1 MAVLPGTKRILAAL
15 LVIDT
20 RLSAI
25 ETTLRKIMSEQDQAN
40 AVAAQI
46 ETDVAAENTATTAI
60 EAEIAAL
67 QAANPSV
74 DFTSLNQAVTDLNS
88 ATASEQAVVPPPA
101 S

>member
-1 MAVLPGTKRILAAL
+1 MTLVVTNKRILAAL

-74 DFTSLNQAVTDLNS
+74 DFTPLNQAVTDLNS